1 MPSARPDAA
10 LPAPF
15 LKWAGGKKQLLDV
28 ILPQLPERIDT
39 YFEPFIGGGAVFFA
53 LARAGRFERAVISDK
68 NPELVN
74 IYTVV
79 RDSVDELQACLH
91 EHQERAT
98 DSDWYYH
105 VRSWKTSELS
115 PVERAARLLF
125 LNKTCFNGLYRVNR
139 RGEFNVPFGKYKK
152 PKVLDAARLE
162 SASRAL
168 ESVSIRCAD
177 FGEVA
182 VEARKGDAVYFDPPY
197 APVSATASFNSY
209 HSEGFGPPE
218 QARLVDVY
226 RRCWRRGAAAVLSNS
241 DCPLTRDLYR
251 RLDVVVVKATR
262 AINSAADRRGA
273 VNELL
278 VVGPTSVH
286 ESAESSVPNARPLL
300 RESARLAAVTSENM
314 RRPPRGK
321 VGS

>member
-1 MPSARPDAA
+1 MSSVRSEAVS
-10 LPAPF
+10 PAPF

-28 ILPQLPERIDT
+28 ILPRLPDRART

-53 LARAGRFERAVISDK
+53 LAQAGRFERAVISDK

-74 IYTVV
+74 VYTVV
-79 RDSVDELQACLH
+79 RDHLCELQSCLRP
-91 EHQERAT
+91 HQEQAT
-98 DSDWYYH
+98 DSDYFYH
-105 VRSWKTSELS
+105 VRSWRPTELS

-152 PKVLDAARLE
+152 PRVLDETKLE
-162 SASRAL
+162 AASRAL
-168 ESVSIRCAD
+168 QNVSIRCAD

-182 VEARKGDAVYFDPPY
+182 LEARRGDAVYFDPPY
-197 APVSATASFNSY
+197 APVSATSSFNSY
-209 HSEGFGPPE
+209 HSEAFGPSE

-226 RRCWRRGAAAVLSNS
+226 RRCWRRGAVAVLSNS
-241 DCPLTRDLYR
+241 DCSLTRELYS
-251 RLDVVVVKATR
+251 RLDVAVVKATR

-278 VVGPTSVH
+278 VVGP
-286 ESAESSVPNARPLL
+286 AARADSSHSSPLAPGH
-300 RESARLAAVTSENM
+300 RSPESARLAPVTFDPTL
-314 RRPPRGK
+314 RPPTGK
-321 VGS
+321 LGT